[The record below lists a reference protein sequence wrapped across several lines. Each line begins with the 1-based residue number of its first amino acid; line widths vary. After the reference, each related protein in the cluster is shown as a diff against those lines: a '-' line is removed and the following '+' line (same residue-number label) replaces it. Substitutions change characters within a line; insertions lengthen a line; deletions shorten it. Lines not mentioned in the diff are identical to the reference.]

1 MKSTPKPSDTLQLI
15 KMVIDKISLQHTT
28 PAKFQ
33 LEIEKQIPELV
44 TYVKTKNLLYID
56 ASKPL
61 VVRKEPSYMAGV
73 AGASISA
80 PGPYDKNANTY
91 YNVGSMSGW
100 SAEKSESYLRNT
112 TIIFCKS

>member
-28 PAKFQ
+28 PSKFQ
-33 LEIEKQIPELV
+33 LEIEKQTWISSIC
-44 TYVKTKNLLYID
+44 KSKDLLYID
-56 ASKPL
+56 PSKPL
-61 VVRKEPSYMAGV
+61 VVRKEPAYMAGV

-80 PGPYDKNANTY
+80 PGPTIKNANTY

-100 SAEKSESYLRNT
+100 SAENQKATWNT

>member
-28 PAKFQ
+28 PSKFQ

-44 TYVKTKNLLYID
+44 AYVKAKDLLYID
-56 ASKPL
+56 PSKPL
-61 VVRKEPSYMAGV
+61 VVRKEPAYMAGV

-80 PGPYDKNANTY
+80 PGP
-91 YNVGSMSGW
+91 
-100 SAEKSESYLRNT
+100 R
-112 TIIFCKS
+112 